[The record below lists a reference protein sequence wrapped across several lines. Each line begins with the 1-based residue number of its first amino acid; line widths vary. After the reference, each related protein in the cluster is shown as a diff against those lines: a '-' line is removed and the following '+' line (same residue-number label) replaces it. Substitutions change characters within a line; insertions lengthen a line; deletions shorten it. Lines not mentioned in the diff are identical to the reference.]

1 MSATPRAR
9 SGEFTGRHMWLL
21 AIGFFGVIIAVN
33 ITLAVFSSVSW
44 TGLVVD
50 NSYVASQEFDDK
62 RLAHKHQL
70 EAGWTSSLSYAGG
83 TAILAVADGS
93 GSPID
98 LGAPVLQINR
108 PVGGHDDQK
117 VTLARQPN
125 GIYAGPVTL
134 GPGVWEARV
143 EVAETP
149 LGPFEIHERFRVE
162 GTTP

>member
-9 SGEFTGRHMWLL
+9 RGEFTGLHMWLL

-50 NSYVASQEFDDK
+50 NTYVASQEFDDK
-62 RLAHKHQL
+62 RLAHKRQV
-70 EAGWTSSLSYAGG
+70 EAGWTSSLTYVEA
-83 TAILAVADGS
+83 TAILAVTDG
-93 GSPID
+93 GGTAID
-98 LGAPVLQINR
+98 LGTPTLQINR

-117 VTLARQPN
+117 VTLTRQHD
-125 GIYAGPVTL
+125 GTYAGPVTL

-143 EVAETP
+143 DVAETP
-149 LGPFEIHERFRVE
+149 LGPFEIHERFRIE